1 MQLIAKDSRKI
12 IAHNRLEHLIH
23 QTMNS
28 LGFWI
33 FALINYSTIM
43 QFSHLHNHTEYSLL
57 DGFSRIDKLYNKAL
71 KENMPA
77 LAITDHGNM
86 FGVFRF
92 VVEAYKHK
100 KADGTPKVKPIIG
113 CEFYLV
119 KNRHQQSFSKE
130 QKDKRYH
137 QILIAKNDQGYQN
150 LSQLCSLGYIEG
162 LYGRYPR
169 IDKELIVKYKQGL
182 IATSCCIGAIIPQ
195 LILAGEL
202 RQAEDELKWWLEQFG
217 EDFYI
222 ELQNHKMPEQLQI
235 NAELQKFATKYQ
247 VKMIATND
255 AHYVEQDEASLHEIL
270 LCINTGA
277 KLSMPTNKSSLS
289 ENLEQSSTRS
299 TRFAF
304 PNNEFYLKSQA
315 EMQAL
320 FPDLPEALDNTQEI
334 VDKVECLNLS
344 KAIILPRFNL
354 PAEFHSQDSYLR
366 HLTQVGAKDRYN
378 PLTSEIQER
387 IDFELRIIETMGFAG
402 YFLIVADLI
411 KTAKMRGVRVG
422 PGRGSAAGSVIAYCL
437 GITNIDPIKYNL
449 LFERFLNPDRKS
461 MPDIDTDFDDENRD
475 KVIEYACEKYGQA
488 QVAQII
494 TYNTMAA
501 KASIQ
506 DVARVYDIA
515 RKDAEKLSKLV
526 PSRPYANLQKIL
538 DQSENELSEVYSAN
552 EMQSVRKLR
561 DIYHNKKSKEQ
572 LGTTDAPEILGKAK
586 RIEGTVRNISTHAA
600 GILIAPEPLTKII
613 PLCKVKDSPML
624 VSQIEG
630 TDIEDAGVLK
640 MDILGLKNLSIISKT
655 LALIKQRHGLELDI
669 DNIPL
674 DDPKTFQLYQ
684 DADTVNTF
692 QFESDGMRKYLKELK
707 PDTFEDLIAMN
718 ALYRP
723 GPMDYIPSFIRRK
736 HKKEP
741 VSYDLPEMEPY
752 LKETYGITVYQ
763 EQVMLLAQRLANFSK
778 GDADLL
784 RKAMGKKNKSVLDK
798 LQNSFLE
805 NGQKNGHSLTIL
817 QKIWSDWEAFASYAF
832 NKSHSTCYSFL
843 AYQTAYLKAHYR
855 IEYNAALLDCA
866 GSTEKITKILTDLG
880 SSQITIL
887 GPDIN
892 ESMTGFSVNNKGQIR
907 YGFSHIK
914 GVGSEFARNIVQ
926 EREQNGYFSSIF
938 DLVERLSEK
947 DMKKGY
953 FEALVYSGAFDNLD
967 PKIPR
972 FLYVQPYC
980 KSPKQKIDDKTPLN
994 TQRIL
999 TYAKQYHNRQENN
1012 TPSLFG
1018 TTNKLGI
1025 AKPDLGHYLPVSL
1038 YEILSKEWEYTGYF
1052 LSGHPLDE
1060 YTFERQSLKHQPI
1073 QTLIGGINNK
1083 TKNQMNNNVYSVMGI
1098 ITSVDHR
1105 ITKAGNGYA
1114 NFIIQ
1119 DSQGTQLKLSLFREQ
1134 YNTYKGLLTLFSCLF
1149 LQIRHKNYGNEEEL
1163 AQITQ
1168 LYSLDALPVSQISLY
1183 LSPQQLGQP
1192 QFNFLKDNLARF
1204 PGISTLSLNFC
1215 EGQNHLQLTKAK
1227 ALNLNREFKQWVVNN
1242 KYQCELTLNL

>member
-1 MQLIAKDSRKI
+1 
-12 IAHNRLEHLIH
+12 
-23 QTMNS
+23 
-28 LGFWI
+28 
-33 FALINYSTIM
+33 M
-43 QFSHLHNHTEYSLL
+43 QFSHLHTHTEYSLL
-57 DGFSRIDKLYNKAL
+57 DGFSRIDKLYSKAL

-92 VVEAYKHK
+92 IVEAYKHK
-100 KADGTPKVKPIIG
+100 NADGTPKVKPIIG

-119 KNRHQQSFSKE
+119 ENRRKQTFSNE
-130 QKDKRYH
+130 QRDRRYH
-137 QILIAKNDQGYQN
+137 QILIAKNDKGYQN

-169 IDKELIVKYKQGL
+169 IDKELILQHKEGL

-202 RQAEDELKWWLEQFG
+202 TKAELELKWWLEQFG
-217 EDFYI
+217 DDFYI
-222 ELQNHKMPEQLQI
+222 ELQNHQMPEQQQI
-235 NAELQKFATKYQ
+235 NAELKRLAPKYKI
-247 VKMIATND
+247 KMIATND

-277 KLSMPTNKSSLS
+277 KLSMPKNKTAIS
-289 ENLEQSSTRS
+289 ENNEQTNSRN

-304 PNNEFYLKSQA
+304 PNNEFYLKTKQ
-315 EMQAL
+315 EMETL
-320 FPDLPEALDNTQEI
+320 FPDCPEALDNTQEI

-354 PAEFHSQDSYLR
+354 PQGFLSQDSYLR
-366 HLTQVGAKDRYN
+366 HLTQIGAQTRYGAITTE
-378 PLTSEIQER
+378 LQER
-387 IDFELRIIETMGFAG
+387 IDFELHIIETMGFAG
-402 YFLIVADLI
+402 YFLIVSDLI
-411 KTAKMRGVRVG
+411 KTAKERGVRVG

-494 TYNTMAA
+494 TYSTMAA

-506 DVARVYDIA
+506 DVARVYDIP
-515 RKDAEKLSKLV
+515 RKDAEKLSKLI
-526 PSRPYANLQKIL
+526 PSKPYANLNKIL
-538 DQSENELSEVYSAN
+538 DQPESELNETYSAN
-552 EMQSVRKLR
+552 EMQSIHKLR
-561 DIYHNKKSKEQ
+561 SIYNKTGDKN
-572 LGTTDAPEILGKAK
+572 TIEILNNAK
-586 RIEGTVRNISTHAA
+586 KIEGTVRNISTHAA
-600 GILIAPEPLTKII
+600 GILIAPEPLSKII
-613 PLCKVKDSPML
+613 PLCKIKDSPML

-655 LALIKQRHGLELDI
+655 LNLIHERHGIKLDI

-684 DADTVNTF
+684 EADTVNTF

-723 GPMDYIPSFIRRK
+723 GPMDYIPAFIRRK
-736 HKKEP
+736 HGKEL
-741 VSYDLPEMEPY
+741 VSYDLAEMEPY
-752 LKETYGITVYQ
+752 LKETYGITIYQ
-763 EQVMLLAQRLANFSK
+763 EQVMLLSQRLANFSK

-798 LQNSFLE
+798 LQSSFLE
-805 NGQKNGHSLTIL
+805 NGQKNGHKREIL
-817 QKIWSDWEAFASYAF
+817 EKIWKDWESFASYAF

-866 GSTEKITKILTDLG
+866 GSTEKITKILTDIAK
-880 SSQITIL
+880 SNIKVL

-892 ESMTGFSVNNKGQIR
+892 ESMHGFSVNKQGQIR
-907 YGFSHIK
+907 YGFSQIK
-914 GVGSEFARNIVQ
+914 GVGSEFAHTIVQ
-926 EREQNGYFSSIF
+926 ERKKNGNFKDIF
-938 DLVERLSEK
+938 DIVERLGEK
-947 DMKKGY
+947 DIKKGY

-967 PKIPR
+967 PNIQR
-972 FLYVQPYC
+972 FLYIQPYC
-980 KSPKQKIDDKTPLN
+980 KNSKSNVNNKTPTN
-994 TQRIL
+994 IQRIL
-999 TYAKQYHNRQENN
+999 TYAKNFHNQPKV
-1012 TPSLFG
+1012 TPSLFDQSD
-1018 TTNKLGI
+1018 NLKMSR
-1025 AKPDLGHYLPVSL
+1025 PNLGHYLPVSL

-1060 YTFERQSLKHQPI
+1060 YIFENQSLNHYRLNDL
-1073 QTLIGGINNK
+1073 TELIKKTHKNNSNK
-1083 TKNQMNNNVYSVMGI
+1083 VYNVMGI

-1105 ITKAGNGYA
+1105 STKSGNGYA
-1114 NFIIQ
+1114 NFVIQ
-1119 DSQGTQLKLSLFREQ
+1119 DNQGTQLRLSIFREQ
-1134 YNTYKGLLTLFSCLF
+1134 YNTYKELLNLFSCLL
-1149 LQIRHKNYGNEEEL
+1149 LQLKHNNYGNENEW
-1163 AQITQ
+1163 AQINKIDP
-1168 LYSLDALPVSQISLY
+1168 LDELPVRQVSLFIA
-1183 LSPQQLGQP
+1183 PQQLQEP
-1192 QFNFLKDNLARF
+1192 QVNFLKQNLQKF
-1204 PGISTLSLNFC
+1204 PGQSNLTLHFFD
-1215 EGQNHLQLTKAK
+1215 GQNNLKMHKNKAFK
-1227 ALNLNREFKQWVVNN
+1227 LNREFKQWVVNN
-1242 KYQCELTLNL
+1242 KYKCEIDLI